1 MNVTKF
7 EIVDHGL
14 EHPDYFQ
21 GCGTAFTEFTEVYT
35 GHGQTPYDAAQEALD
50 LVCHDNNVSDELL
63 NEMEQSCSE
72 LENEDAL
79 EEQGRLIPEDSE
91 AVYMVSIRIK

>member
-1 MNVTKF
+1 MKVTEF
-7 EIVDHGL
+7 EILDHGL

-21 GCGTAFTEFTEVYT
+21 GCGVSYTQFTEVYT
-35 GHGQTPYDAAQEALD
+35 GHGQTPYDAANAVLD
-50 LVCHDNNVSDELL
+50 MLCCDNEVSDGLL
-63 NEMEQSCSE
+63 REMEKSCAE
-72 LENEDAL
+72 LEDEDAL